1 MCGLT
6 QTNITDQNEASVKS
20 KTQFRTLTSTV
31 VIAVALVLAGCTSG
45 SLAPISNLSSAAPS
59 VATYVVKPGDTL
71 NKISR
76 ATGVSESTIARI
88 NKITNPNLLI
98 VGQTLRLSDSQTPP
112 PVTRANSL
120 APQPSQPSQPSQPI
134 HAPASTEPS
143 SASRASDAGLINW
156 GWPAKG
162 KIIQGF
168 TPTTKGIDIAGS
180 AGDPI
185 EAAADGKVIFSG
197 DGPRGLGNL
206 VIVEHSDG
214 FITAYAH
221 NKSLLVKEGQSIKR
235 GTKIAEMGQSD
246 TTSVRLHFE
255 VRRRGT
261 PVDPLQYLPAR

>member
-1 MCGLT
+1 MWVESNKHHRL
-6 QTNITDQNEASVKS
+6 NEASVKS
-20 KTQFRTLTSTV
+20 NTQFRTLTATV
-31 VIAVALVLAGCTSG
+31 VIAVSLVLAGCTSG

-112 PVTRANSL
+112 PVARTNSP
-120 APQPSQPSQPSQPI
+120 APQPSQPSQPI
-134 HAPASTEPS
+134 HTPASTEPS
-143 SASRASDAGLINW
+143 SATRASDASLINW

-235 GTKIAEMGQSD
+235 GTRIAEMGQSD

>member
-20 KTQFRTLTSTV
+20 NTQFRTLTSTV
-31 VIAVALVLAGCTSG
+31 FFAVVLVLAGCTSG
-45 SLAPISNLSSAAPS
+45 SLAPVSNLSSATPS
-59 VATYVVKPGDTL
+59 ASTYVVKPGDTL

-76 ATGVSESTIARI
+76 ATGVSENTIARI

-112 PVTRANSL
+112 PVARSSGSAGQT
-120 APQPSQPSQPSQPI
+120 SQPTQTPV
-134 HAPASTEPS
+134 STEPS
-143 SASRASDAGLINW
+143 SVRASDAGLISW

-180 AGDPI
+180 TGDPI
-185 EAAADGKVIFSG
+185 EVAADGKVIFSG

-221 NKSLLVKEGQSIKR
+221 NKSLLVKEGQTIKR

-261 PVDPLQYLPAR
+261 PVDPMQYLPAR